1 MKYKENKEI
10 WCYLLSNVYW
20 GLWTLWIYRHQ
31 MYCSVPDLTG
41 HQSLWLLRALVA
53 ASVFTG
59 FLLTFRNRRS
69 GLNIFI
75 GIVCPIGIYYM
86 LSMWNLEHERIAI
99 IMGWTCGLSACY
111 VVLVTIRYIRDKA
124 AGRTR
129 AQPWKCAFGC
139 FMGARTIFAFGMAAL
154 LFINCINLLPMDVAR
169 QRDLPTYPGADRIS
183 RNQLI
188 VENMDAL
195 LALQP
200 DVWRSLDLDERLEV
214 LLIASEIESN
224 TLGIPLVRVRAIS
237 MAENTLGGYD
247 HASRTVMLS
256 LEHLAFDPV
265 EEVLDTLLHEIRHAY
280 QYGLVELYQ
289 SLDEQKRNLALFHDI
304 SDYAYEFDNY
314 ISGSDEGET
323 FQDYFEQNC
332 EMDSNAFAGSTISV
346 YYHAISMYIEKTEF
360 EEVPMA

>member
-1 MKYKENKEI
+1 MKNRAI
-10 WCYLLSNVYW
+10 WNYLLRNIFWSIW
-20 GLWTLWIYRHQ
+20 ALWIYRHQ
-31 MYCSVPDLTG
+31 LYCSVPGLTG
-41 HQSLWLLRALVA
+41 EQSVWLLRALVA

-59 FLLTFRNRRS
+59 FLLTFLNRRS

-75 GIVCPIGIYYM
+75 SIVCPIGIYYM
-86 LSMWNLEHERIAI
+86 LSLWTLEQERIAKV
-99 IMGWTCGLSACY
+99 MGWTCVLSACY
-111 VVLVTIRYIRDKA
+111 VVLVTIRYIRDKV
-124 AGRTR
+124 AGRTHAR
-129 AQPWKCAFGC
+129 PLKCAFGC
-139 FMGARTIFAFGMAAL
+139 FIGARTIFAFGMAAL
-154 LFINCINLLPMDVAR
+154 LFINCINLLPMDVTRHRELSAH
-169 QRDLPTYPGADRIS
+169 PSADRIS

-188 VENMDAL
+188 EENMDEL

-265 EEVLDTLLHEIRHAY
+265 EEVLDTLLHEIRHSY

-304 SDYAYEFDNY
+304 SDFAYEFDNY

-323 FQDYFEQNC
+323 FQDYFEQKC
-332 EMDSNAFAGSTISV
+332 EMDSNVFAGSTISV

>member
-1 MKYKENKEI
+1 MKNRAI
-10 WCYLLSNVYW
+10 WNYLLRNIFWSIW
-20 GLWTLWIYRHQ
+20 ALWIYRHQ
-31 MYCSVPDLTG
+31 LYCSVLGLTG
-41 HQSLWLLRALVA
+41 EQSVWLLRALVA

-75 GIVCPIGIYYM
+75 SIVCPIGIYYM
-86 LSMWNLEHERIAI
+86 LSLWTLEHERIAKV
-99 IMGWTCGLSACY
+99 MGWTCVLAVCY
-111 VVLVTIRYIRDKA
+111 VLLMTIHYIRDKA
-124 AGRTR
+124 MGRTR
-129 AQPWKCAFGC
+129 AQPRKCAFGC
-139 FMGARTIFAFGMAAL
+139 FMGVRTIVALAMAVL
-154 LFINCINLLPMDVAR
+154 LAGTCIDLLPMDVAHSR
-169 QRDLPTYPGADRIS
+169 ELSTHPGADRIS

-188 VENMDAL
+188 EENMNDL

-214 LLIASEIESN
+214 LRVASEIECTN
-224 TLGIPLVRVRAIS
+224 LGIPLVRVRAIS
-237 MAENTLGGYD
+237 MAENTMGGYD

-289 SLDEQKRNLALFHDI
+289 SLDKQTRNLALFHDI

-314 ISGSDEGET
+314 ISGSGGGKT
-323 FQDYFEQNC
+323 FQDYFEQKC
-332 EMDSNAFAGSTISV
+332 EMDSTAFAGHTISV
-346 YYHAISMYIEKTEF
+346 YYHAISTHIVKNEF
-360 EEVPMA
+360 EEVPMK